1 MDDDSRPVSV
11 SAIAAAVDGELQP
24 CVPAQRIHQP
34 VLTGTRV
41 AVTPRVPVQAGPGTV
56 DVVER
61 AMIGLGPIDPPLPCH
76 LAAGDP
82 AGWPVPDHGDVVVL
96 LVDLPAAVAL
106 RVGRGAGPAR
116 VTASGTGAPPV
127 TVLAR
132 VGHVFSGPGA
142 CDAWLTLHR
151 GLCAGAVRAGDL
163 VLLRIGRGVA
173 EVWVELT
180 VDDAAALRGPARE
193 Y

>member
-1 MDDDSRPVSV
+1 MDDSSRPVSV

-24 CVPAQRIHQP
+24 CVPAQRVHQP

-41 AVTPRVPVQAGPGTV
+41 AVAPRAPAPAGV

-61 AMIGLGPIDPPLPCH
+61 AMVGLGPVDPPLPCH
-76 LAAGDP
+76 LVAGDP
-82 AGWPVPDHGDVVVL
+82 AGWPVPDHGDAVVL

-116 VTASGTGAPPV
+116 VTSSGAGAPPV
-127 TVLAR
+127 SVLAR
-132 VGHVFSGPGA
+132 VAHVFSGPGA

-151 GLCAGAVRAGDL
+151 GVCGGAVRAGDL
-163 VLLRIGRGVA
+163 VLLRIGRGAA
-173 EVWVELT
+173 EVWVELA
-180 VDDAAALRGPARE
+180 VDDAGALRGRG